1 MRLFNPGPRSQV
13 QRLTWEMRV
22 AMVATWM
29 FLAYLGWLQECQ
41 PGLNSDPEHH
51 QELRSGDRLLTPV
64 D

>member
-22 AMVATWM
+22 AMVVTWM

-41 PGLNSDPEHH
+41 PVPDLKPELP
-51 QELRSGDRLLTPV
+51 EARETR
-64 D
+64 